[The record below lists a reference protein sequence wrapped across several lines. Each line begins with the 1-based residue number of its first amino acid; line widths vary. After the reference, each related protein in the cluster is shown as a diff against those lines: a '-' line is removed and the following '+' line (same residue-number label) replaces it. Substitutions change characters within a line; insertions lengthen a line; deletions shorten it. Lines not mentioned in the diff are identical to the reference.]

1 MFRVILFNHGRLQ
14 RHPQIIG
21 KASPAPSLFTSPL
34 PPFWRPAIASRQQSE
49 VQQHRDVCLEE
60 SKKASPGVAG
70 PVTWDQSPHL
80 SCLQRS
86 GCRHPH
92 SLLVIVTKCFA
103 LGLLSERVLGLW
115 VLSSLF
121 NKAVRG
127 YLVHVFRGFNN
138 EMKWLGGLKHSFL
151 LCSTLANRFR
161 RLFKSSGF
169 QCFHFDFH
177 PLNLGLG
184 DDSPL
189 QDQNLSYK
197 TMQQEKALG

>member
-1 MFRVILFNHGRLQ
+1 M
-14 RHPQIIG
+14 
-21 KASPAPSLFTSPL
+21 
-34 PPFWRPAIASRQQSE
+34 
-49 VQQHRDVCLEE
+49 QQHHDACLEE

-80 SCLQRS
+80 FLQRS

-92 SLLVIVTKCFA
+92 SLLVIITKCFA

-127 YLVHVFRGFNN
+127 YLVHVFRGFDN
-138 EMKWLGGLKHSFL
+138 EIKWLSGLKPSFL
-151 LCSTLANRFR
+151 LCSTLANCFR
-161 RLFKSSGF
+161 RLVKSRRF

-184 DDSPL
+184 DDSPS

-197 TMQQEKALG
+197 IKQQEKALG